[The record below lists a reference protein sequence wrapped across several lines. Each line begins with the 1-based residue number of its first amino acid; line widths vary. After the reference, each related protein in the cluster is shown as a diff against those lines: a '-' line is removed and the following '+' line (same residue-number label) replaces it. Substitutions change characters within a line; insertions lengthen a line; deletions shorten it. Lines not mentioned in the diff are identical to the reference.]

1 MNKNIEFLNYIYQNA
16 RMGIIGINS
25 IRPQIVDEDL
35 KKEIEEQYHDYEA
48 ICEQYHDYEA
58 ICEEAINLFISYG
71 KEEKDVGLMTKI
83 STYMMASMTKSKDN
97 STTKIAKMMMQGSNQ
112 GIIEITEKL
121 NHYARSDENI
131 VNLAKRL
138 LKVEQK
144 NLDNLKKYL

>member
-35 KKEIEEQYHDYEA
+35 KKEIE
-48 ICEQYHDYEA
+48 EQYHDYEA